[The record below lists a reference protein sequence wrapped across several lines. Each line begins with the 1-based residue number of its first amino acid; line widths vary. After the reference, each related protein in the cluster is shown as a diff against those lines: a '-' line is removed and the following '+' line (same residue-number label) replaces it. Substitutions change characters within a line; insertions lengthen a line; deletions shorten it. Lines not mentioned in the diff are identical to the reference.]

1 MAVRKLQL
9 YSNSPEEITLI
20 GISSAVKDYRLI
32 HYFNKQ
38 MRVDF
43 AKIPDLQYYVTSTR
57 MLTISLYHFFH
68 DLSEN
73 NWIIFSNR
81 SSDNEYV
88 LPQYKNLDFFL
99 LIDDLMESGEKD
111 LLIKKMRKV
120 KGLSLATEMDIAK
133 VKKIDLLYADLEM
146 HLTEVFKK
154 QNKGRE

>member
-1 MAVRKLQL
+1 
-9 YSNSPEEITLI
+9 
-20 GISSAVKDYRLI
+20 
-32 HYFNKQ
+32 

-73 NWIIFSNR
+73 NWLIFSNR

-88 LPQYKNLDFFL
+88 FPQYKNLDFFL

-154 QNKGRE
+154 TK